1 MKQGVTE
8 LALSTRGKGF
18 YEFTAEVVSWVRSL
32 EIREGLVT
40 LFVRHTSASL
50 VIQENA
56 DPDVVHDL
64 EAYFSRLAPEDDPRY
79 RHTMEGPDD
88 MPAHIRAAL
97 TGVQL
102 SIPILDG
109 RPALGTWQG
118 VYLFEHRRAPH
129 RRKVA
134 IHAIG
139 E

>member
-64 EAYFSRLAPEDDPRY
+64 EAYFSRLAPEDDPHY

-102 SIPILDG
+102 SIPILD
-109 RPALGTWQG
+109 
-118 VYLFEHRRAPH
+118 
-129 RRKVA
+129 
-134 IHAIG
+134 
-139 E
+139 